1 MKAAIWYGGKDIRVE
16 DVPKP
21 EIRSDEVLV
30 EVKAV
35 GICGS
40 ELHAYEGVSKRRKSP
55 LVMGHEFSGVIAEV
69 GDKVEGFKKGDRVVV
84 DPLSRCGVCEQCT
97 VGRGNVCR
105 NVKLLGLHVSG
116 AFAEYALAP
125 ARNCYK
131 LPDHVSFEEGSV
143 VEPLS
148 VGVHAVNRTPIK
160 LGDTVLVVGA
170 GVIGLMA
177 LQAAKAAGAGSIFVT
192 DVVDYGL
199 RFAERLGADVA
210 IKRGGRTLLRE
221 SMNLQG

>member
-1 MKAAIWYGGKDIRVE
+1 MKAAIWYGGKDIRIE

-40 ELHAYEGVSKRRKSP
+40 ELHAYEGISKRRRPP
-55 LVMGHEFSGVIAEV
+55 LIMGHEFSGVIAEI
-69 GDKVEGFKKGDRVVV
+69 GGEVEGFKKGDRVVV
-84 DPLSRCGVCEQCT
+84 DPLNRCGVCEQCT
-97 VGRGNVCR
+97 AGRGNICR

-116 AFAEYALAP
+116 AFAEYVPAP

-170 GVIGLMA
+170 GVIG
-177 LQAAKAAGAGSIFVT
+177 
-192 DVVDYGL
+192 
-199 RFAERLGADVA
+199 
-210 IKRGGRTLLRE
+210 
-221 SMNLQG
+221 